1 MPIIPPA
8 PNPIYYVP
16 FSGLLAI
23 TDALDLLGANDVSET
38 PDSATQS
45 RDLRTL
51 NMMLDAWNTERLIPY
66 AMTQFSGTLVPGQQ
80 SYVIGA
86 LADFNTTL
94 RPPKIS
100 NGEAWLRVN
109 GVDQELQSDSVEEWA
124 AIPVKTNTGIPSDI
138 LYTADK
144 ITATIQFYPVP
155 DQAWAFL
162 LWQRTLLAQIQDVGT
177 IYYLPPGYAEA
188 ITNHLAIRLAPKHG
202 KPVPPEVELV
212 ATNAKAAIKR
222 LNKAPQKMVADTS
235 TLGPG
240 RYDIYTGTIR

>member
-38 PDSATQS
+38 PDSATLS

-100 NGEAWLRVN
+100 TGEAW
-109 GVDQELQSDSVEEWA
+109 
-124 AIPVKTNTGIPSDI
+124 
-138 LYTADK
+138 
-144 ITATIQFYPVP
+144 
-155 DQAWAFL
+155 
-162 LWQRTLLAQIQDVGT
+162 
-177 IYYLPPGYAEA
+177 
-188 ITNHLAIRLAPKHG
+188 
-202 KPVPPEVELV
+202 
-212 ATNAKAAIKR
+212 
-222 LNKAPQKMVADTS
+222 
-235 TLGPG
+235 
-240 RYDIYTGTIR
+240 